1 MTEGRPTVLL
11 VDDEENITSLFEAW
25 LADDYDV
32 ITANSGSEALEMI
45 DESVDVALLDRRMPT
60 VSGDELL
67 EEIRNRGYDI
77 RVAMVTAIDPDFDV
91 LEMGFDDY
99 LTKPVSRED
108 LIDIVEE
115 LRSRK
120 SYDDDMQRYYSL
132 ASKKAALE
140 TSKPMSEL
148 LENEEYQQLL
158 DELDDVQDGLD
169 EQLSAED
176 DFKSAFKN
184 L

>member
-1 MTEGRPTVLL
+1 MPTGRPTVLI

-25 LADDYDV
+25 LTEEYDV
-32 ITANSGSEALEMI
+32 RTANSGSEALEEMS
-45 DESVDVALLDRRMPT
+45 EAVDVALLDRRMPT
-60 VSGDELL
+60 ISGDELL
-67 EEIRNRGYDI
+67 EEIRDRGYAV

-108 LIDIVEE
+108 LEEIVEE
-115 LRSRK
+115 LLSRK
-120 SYDDDMQRYYSL
+120 SYDEDVQRYFSL

-140 TSKPMSEL
+140 ESKPMSEL
-148 LENEEYQQLL
+148 AASEEYQTLL
-158 DELDDVQDGLD
+158 DELDAVEAGLND
-169 EQLSAED
+169 QLSVED
-176 DFKSAFKN
+176 DFIAAFRN

>member
-1 MTEGRPTVLL
+1 MTDGTSTVLL

-25 LADDYDV
+25 LADDYEV
-32 ITANSGSEALEMI
+32 LTANSGSEALEMMN
-45 DESVDVALLDRRMPT
+45 DSVDVALLDRRMPT

-67 EEIRNRGYDI
+67 EEIRERGYDV

-115 LRSRK
+115 LLSRK

-140 TSKPMSEL
+140 ASKPMSEL

-158 DELDDVQDGLD
+158 DDLDEVQDGLD

-176 DFKSAFKN
+176 DFKSAFQN